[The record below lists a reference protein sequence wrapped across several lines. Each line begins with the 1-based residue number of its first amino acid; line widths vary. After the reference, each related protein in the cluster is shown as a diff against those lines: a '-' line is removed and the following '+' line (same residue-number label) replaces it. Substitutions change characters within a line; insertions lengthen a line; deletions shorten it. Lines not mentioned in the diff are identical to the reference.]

1 MLNSGVKLILF
12 ATNAL
17 FPVIG
22 VRWIPVKLAPAYIST
37 INVKHVVYSVPSRL
51 VGQLLRV
58 RLWDSSGLLRWQQQG
73 HELPRVRPEKGKTRA
88 RRIDFRHVIDSLAK
102 KPGAFCHATLRN
114 DILPDD
120 EWRRLW
126 RRLCNHL
133 EPDMAG
139 RLMVHALKLAAGY
152 DDISVV
158 AKGMEQMLNT
168 PGNLDLHRLMRF
180 LGIQEKALPIVS
192 VVQHNLSSYE
202 QLLRGKGGSQ

>member
-1 MLNSGVKLILF
+1 MNS
-12 ATNAL
+12 
-17 FPVIG
+17 
-22 VRWIPVKLAPAYIST
+22 
-37 INVKHVVYSVPSRL
+37 
-51 VGQLLRV
+51 
-58 RLWDSSGLLRWQQQG
+58 
-73 HELPRVRPEKGKTRA
+73 PRVRPEKGKTRA

-120 EWRRLW
+120 EWRKLW

-133 EPDMAG
+133 EPEIAG

-158 AKGMEQMLNT
+158 ARVMEQMLNT
-168 PGNLDLHRLMRF
+168 PGELDLNRLMRF
-180 LGIQEKALPIVS
+180 LGIKEKELPPVR

-202 QLLRGKGGSQ
+202 QLLRGKGELQ

>member
-1 MLNSGVKLILF
+1 MTSCQ
-12 ATNAL
+12 TM
-17 FPVIG
+17 
-22 VRWIPVKLAPAYIST
+22 
-37 INVKHVVYSVPSRL
+37 
-51 VGQLLRV
+51 
-58 RLWDSSGLLRWQQQG
+58 
-73 HELPRVRPEKGKTRA
+73 
-88 RRIDFRHVIDSLAK
+88 
-102 KPGAFCHATLRN
+102 
-114 DILPDD
+114 

-168 PGNLDLHRLMRF
+168 PGNGGSAPADAL
-180 LGIQEKALPIVS
+180 LGIKEKALP
-192 VVQHNLSSYE
+192 VVNVKQHNLSSYE

>member
-1 MLNSGVKLILF
+1 MSC
-12 ATNAL
+12 
-17 FPVIG
+17 
-22 VRWIPVKLAPAYIST
+22 
-37 INVKHVVYSVPSRL
+37 
-51 VGQLLRV
+51 
-58 RLWDSSGLLRWQQQG
+58 
-73 HELPRVRPEKGKTRA
+73 PRVRPEKGKTRA

-168 PGNLDLHRLMRF
+168 PGNVDL
-180 LGIQEKALPIVS
+180 
-192 VVQHNLSSYE
+192 
-202 QLLRGKGGSQ
+202 

>member
-1 MLNSGVKLILF
+1 MQQC
-12 ATNAL
+12 
-17 FPVIG
+17 
-22 VRWIPVKLAPAYIST
+22 RT
-37 INVKHVVYSVPSRL
+37 INVRHVIYSVPSRL

-58 RLWDSSGLLRWQQQG
+58 RLWDDRLSCYVGSN
-73 HELPRVRPEKGKTRA
+73 EVMNCPRVRPEKGKTRA

-120 EWRRLW
+120 EWRKLW

-133 EPDMAG
+133 EPEMAG

-158 AKGMEQMLNT
+158 ARGMEQMLNT
-168 PGNLDLHRLMRF
+168 PGELDLNRLMRF
-180 LGIQEKALPIVS
+180 LGIKEKELPPVS

-202 QLLRGKGGSQ
+202 QLLRGKGGLQ